1 MDSGIL
7 NVAKPIGLSSFGVV
21 RSIGRLPGI
30 VKIGHGGTL
39 DPAADGVLPVLV
51 NAATRL
57 ADFVHAW
64 PKTYVATAAFG
75 YTSDTYDREGTITPS
90 GDARQVDPAAIAA
103 QLPGFT
109 GRISQVPPMFSA
121 LKQGGE
127 ALYRKARRGETVVR
141 EPRYV
146 QVDDIRLL
154 DYDPE
159 TATGRLEVVCGQG
172 TYVRS
177 LVHDLGQRLG
187 PGAYLAG
194 LRRTAYGPLRWE
206 EAITPARLNE
216 GTHDWPSRLLPMELP
231 LRDWPGLQLSQ
242 DDAVAVTHGRSVAAP
257 DSGSGRYRLLDE
269 AGRLLG
275 WGVVEA
281 GRIQPKAV
289 FAP

>member
-21 RSIGRLPGI
+21 RSIARLPGI

-64 PKTYVATAAFG
+64 PKTYVATAVFG
-75 YTSDTYDREGTITPS
+75 YTSDSFDREGTITPY
-90 GDARQVDPAAIAA
+90 GDPGQVDPDAIAA

-109 GRISQVPPMFSA
+109 GRIAQVPPMFSA

-127 ALYRKARRGETVVR
+127 ALYRKARRGETVIR
-141 EPRYV
+141 APRYV
-146 QVDDIRLL
+146 QVDLFRLL

-187 PGAYLAG
+187 AGAYLSG
-194 LRRTAYGPLRWE
+194 LRRTAYGPLRWQD
-206 EAITPARLNE
+206 AITPAQLRE
-216 GTHDWPSRLLPMELP
+216 GNHDWPRRLLPMELP
-231 LRDWPGLQLSQ
+231 LREWPGVHLNR
-242 DDAVAVTHGRSVAAP
+242 DDAVAIAHGRSVAAP
-257 DSGSGRYRLLDE
+257 DAGGGRYRLLDG
-269 AGRLLG
+269 AGRFLG